1 MQCGI
6 LVCILLICTE
16 GAKGQKKQR
25 SRQKTDSP
33 GILNEGKT
41 LTCPVELFFLMDSS
55 ERTKAL
61 LFEKQ
66 CTLVQRFSA
75 QLMRLQ
81 APGWDLRLR
90 LALLQY
96 SSTVSLEH
104 TFRQWQGVDIFQ
116 SLVASLAHI
125 GHGTYSAYALS
136 NATRVFAQETSGNSL
151 RVALLFTEGMDHP
164 RSPSALVAAA
174 EAKNH
179 DIRVFA
185 ISLLPATRESHTRL
199 RSIASAPPEQH
210 MFSFTDPLLE
220 EKLFNELGAVVD
232 SRCPPPKLCVCNKGE
247 QGLPGNPGR
256 AGNPG
261 AVGPPGLK
269 GARGEHGLNGHPGRK
284 GLEGSPGVRG
294 EKGGTGECGAPG
306 MKGNQGTHGPPGP
319 HGPPGEQ
326 GHIGAHGDLGSEGP
340 SGSKGE
346 RGPAG
351 ATGPPGDAGLGLFGP
366 KGDRGYQGRS
376 GPNGPVGIGKPGL
389 PGSPGH
395 PGVQGNQ
402 GFPGEGLPGPKGDRG
417 YEGPKGVCGPP
428 GLGVQG
434 EKGNTGAPGLPG
446 SIGYPGA
453 GTQGEKGDHG
463 APGPQGNSGTLGL
476 GIEGSK
482 GDQGFPGEQG
492 PQGERGIGQPGTKG
506 EPGPD
511 GAPGIPGIPGED
523 GAVGPKGEMGSPGLQ
538 GPDGVPGKGT
548 PGEKGDRG
556 DRGTRGLPGA
566 PGEVGPPGA
575 KGEPGI
581 LGRLGIPGLPGQGL
595 PGSKGDP
602 GPRGP
607 QGPVGDPGAG
617 ITGPMGDRGP
627 PGPFGPQGI
636 KGDGYPGP
644 QGLPGLPGAEGD
656 MGSEGI
662 GIPGPKGDQGL
673 PGASGPSGPS
683 GTGLMGPKGATGQ
696 SGAPGLPGLPGEG
709 IDGPKGEPG
718 SQGSPGF
725 RGAPGEG
732 MPGEKGVRGLTGEHG
747 RKGDQGD
754 SGATGETGPAGT
766 PGEKGDPG
774 LSREDVIKII
784 REICGCGLK
793 CRDSPLELIFVIDS
807 SKDMGPENFEVVKD
821 FVNALVDRV
830 SVSQKATR
838 IGVVLY
844 SHISVVV
851 ASLHQVSDSTAV
863 KAAVRKTAYLGEGTF
878 TGSAIH
884 SAMQMFQVARPG
896 GRKVAVVVTNGL
908 ANRRDAVH
916 LEEAATEAHAA
927 GIEMFIIGAGSRSD
941 PLHAEFR
948 REMNLIASDPDEEHV
963 YLIDDFMYLPALE
976 SQFLS
981 RICELKD
988 SVILTPD
995 KNKHFALMP
1004 GPNIQTPDT
1013 SPDDSTIR
1021 TTVRKLPRP
1030 DGSADNAVDGDGK
1043 MSHLEE
1049 SINGFHGLTVASSGS
1064 REHVGSPGTP
1074 VMAPHTPPDRPIDL
1088 ASGSSSQILP
1098 PPSQPDQS
1106 EVAVGCRQQLDPGP
1120 CRHYQMKW
1128 YYDPGANACARFWYG
1143 GCQGNNNRF
1152 ETYHSC
1158 KKTCVTSSF

>member
-1 MQCGI
+1 MYEGRMQCGI
-6 LVCILLICTE
+6 LVCILSFLSQSKSTLLSS
-16 GAKGQKKQR
+16 AA
-25 SRQKTDSP
+25 
-33 GILNEGKT
+33 

-220 EKLFNELGAVVD
+220 EKLFNELG
-232 SRCPPPKLCVCNKGE
+232 
-247 QGLPGNPGR
+247 
-256 AGNPG
+256 
-261 AVGPPGLK
+261 
-269 GARGEHGLNGHPGRK
+269 
-284 GLEGSPGVRG
+284 
-294 EKGGTGECGAPG
+294 
-306 MKGNQGTHGPPGP
+306 
-319 HGPPGEQ
+319 
-326 GHIGAHGDLGSEGP
+326 
-340 SGSKGE
+340 
-346 RGPAG
+346 
-351 ATGPPGDAGLGLFGP
+351 
-366 KGDRGYQGRS
+366 
-376 GPNGPVGIGKPGL
+376 
-389 PGSPGH
+389 
-395 PGVQGNQ
+395 
-402 GFPGEGLPGPKGDRG
+402 
-417 YEGPKGVCGPP
+417 
-428 GLGVQG
+428 
-434 EKGNTGAPGLPG
+434 
-446 SIGYPGA
+446 
-453 GTQGEKGDHG
+453 
-463 APGPQGNSGTLGL
+463 
-476 GIEGSK
+476 
-482 GDQGFPGEQG
+482 
-492 PQGERGIGQPGTKG
+492 

-523 GAVGPKGEMGSPGLQ
+523 GAVGPKVSTSMPKVHCNKPFMCVVHCQ
-538 GPDGVPGKGT
+538 
-548 PGEKGDRG
+548 
-556 DRGTRGLPGA
+556 
-566 PGEVGPPGA
+566 
-575 KGEPGI
+575 
-581 LGRLGIPGLPGQGL
+581 
-595 PGSKGDP
+595 GDP

-732 MPGEKGVRGLTGEHG
+732 MPGEKVLEGII
-747 RKGDQGD
+747 
-754 SGATGETGPAGT
+754 A
-766 PGEKGDPG
+766 
-774 LSREDVIKII
+774 LS
-784 REICGCGLK
+784 CSPLGFFSGCGLK

-1021 TTVRKLPRP
+1021 TTMVRCMFWFP
-1030 DGSADNAVDGDGK
+1030 
-1043 MSHLEE
+1043 
-1049 SINGFHGLTVASSGS
+1049 
-1064 REHVGSPGTP
+1064 
-1074 VMAPHTPPDRPIDL
+1074 
-1088 ASGSSSQILP
+1088 
-1098 PPSQPDQS
+1098 
-1106 EVAVGCRQQLDPGP
+1106 AVGCRQQLDPGP